1 MNLPLPKVRRAGVS
15 GSVSWE
21 PRDPRPPKFSSAP
34 HAPKVPVNITVS
46 GYYGFHNTGDEAIAL
61 AISRELKARGHS
73 ALLLSRE
80 PGHTRRAYGV
90 ASEARMNPLAVLRAL
105 LRAQHLWS
113 GGGGLLQDKTSVRTL
128 AYYLALI
135 RGAQLLGRRVVV
147 FNQSVGPLSLEGG
160 ARVARVLTR
169 KPGSIRVIVRD
180 RGSLETLQRLGVQA
194 QLGGDPA
201 LLLSPPSGLVPDR
214 NTVVLAPRGD
224 VQDANA
230 GLREL
235 SRLLREKGRRVVAL
249 SFHPAVDDDAARSLG
264 ADEVISTSD
273 PVLALH
279 TIAAAGYVVGVRLH
293 AVILAAAAGVP
304 FAGVSYDPKVAGF
317 CADAGAVS
325 VGTNFDAAQLCG
337 VVSKNTAP
345 DWAQV
350 NAMRARAR
358 ESFDWALE
366 G

>member
-1 MNLPLPKVRRAGVS
+1 VKIA
-15 GSVSWE
+15 
-21 PRDPRPPKFSSAP
+21 
-34 HAPKVPVNITVS
+34 VS

-80 PGHTRRAYGV
+80 PDHTRRAYGV
-90 ASEARMNPLAVLRAL
+90 ASEARMNPVALLRAL
-105 LRAQHLWS
+105 LGSQQLWS

-128 AYYLALI
+128 TYYLALI
-135 RGAQLLGRRVVV
+135 RGAQLLGRQVVV
-147 FNQSVGPLSLEGG
+147 FNQSIGPLSLEGG
-160 ARVARVLTR
+160 ARVARVLGR
-169 KPGSIRVIVRD
+169 RPGSIRVIVRD

-201 LLLSPPSGLVPDR
+201 LLLSPPGGLVADR
-214 NTVVLAPRGD
+214 NTVLLAPRGD

-230 GLREL
+230 GLKKLTRML
-235 SRLLREKGRRVVAL
+235 QEKGRRVVAL
-249 SFHPAVDDDAARSLG
+249 SFHPAVDDAAAHSLG
-264 ADEVISTSD
+264 ADEVVSTSD
-273 PVLALH
+273 PVRALQVV
-279 TIAAAGYVVGVRLH
+279 ASAGYVVGVRLH

-304 FAGVSYDPKVAGF
+304 FAGVAYDPKVAGF

-325 VGTNFDAAQLCG
+325 VGTDFDAAQLCG

-350 NAMRARAR
+350 EEMKTRAR
-358 ESFDWALE
+358 ESFDWALKE
-366 G
+366 